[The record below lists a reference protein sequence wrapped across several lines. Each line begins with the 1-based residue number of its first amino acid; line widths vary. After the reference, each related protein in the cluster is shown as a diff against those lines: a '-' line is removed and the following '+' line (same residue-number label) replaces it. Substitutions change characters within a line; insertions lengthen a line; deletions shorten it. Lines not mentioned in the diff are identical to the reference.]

1 VPAAAALAAAAEQ
14 GPFGTTC
21 HTGLDSEAFACLA
34 QALATQLCSDI
45 EAALLQQPQL
55 QQQPQQQQQQRS
67 PTVANR
73 RGFPPGGTVG
83 GFSEWGAL
91 LLQREIRVLQQRL
104 GAMVEGATLTAQVSV
119 CVTSLQLLV

>member
-45 EAALLQQPQL
+45 EAALLQQPQP
-55 QQQPQQQQQQRS
+55 QQQQQQQRS

-73 RGFPPGGTVG
+73 RGLAPGGTAG

-91 LLQREIRVLQQRL
+91 LLQREVRVLQQRL
-104 GAMVEGATLTAQVSV
+104 GAMVEGATLTAQV
-119 CVTSLQLLV
+119 CLCY